1 MSTATKE
8 DEQVVVRE
16 VGEKVQLASLIEAG
30 KTKDLGDGI
39 VEAIVSTSSKDRH
52 NEVIL
57 VEGIDLKP
65 YKENPIVLYG
75 HDYEALPI
83 GKTLSIKKTPDGKLI
98 AKVQFAVAEYPFAN
112 TVYQLVRGGYLN
124 DVSIG
129 GMVTQWSQDYM
140 TIEKLEMVEFSVVNI
155 GANRDAKIISRGLES
170 IGKSAGDLKKEYHSF
185 LSKQI
190 IDKTKG
196 MGDNELNETIKTL
209 ETLVGILKAGATEAD
224 NVASTSERRVKV
236 LTLRKTATEINKTS
250 EQAIK
255 IIKLKGAKDH
265 E

>member
-1 MSTATKE
+1 MSTAT
-8 DEQVVVRE
+8 DEAVKRE
-16 VGEKVQLASLIEAG
+16 VGEKVQLASLFEPE
-30 KTKDLGDGI
+30 KTKDLGDGV

-65 YKENPIVLYG
+65 YKANPIVLYG

-83 GKTLSIKKTPDGKLI
+83 GKTLSIKKTPDGKLV
-98 AKVQFAVAEYPFAN
+98 AKFQFAIAEYPFAN

-129 GMVTQWSQDYM
+129 GIVTAWSDDYM

-170 IGKSAGDLKKEYHSF
+170 IGKKTEEVREEYKSF
-185 LSKQI
+185 LHKQI
-190 IDKTKG
+190 IDKTKN

-209 ETLVGILKAGATEAD
+209 ETLVGILKAEAKTAD
-224 NVASTSERRVKV
+224 NVESTSERKVKV
-236 LTLRKTATEINKTS
+236 LTLRKTAAEVAQTTEK
-250 EQAIK
+250 AIK
-255 IIKLKGAKDH
+255 LIKLKGA
-265 E
+265 

>member
-1 MSTATKE
+1 MSTQTKE
-8 DEQVVVRE
+8 DQQVVVRE

-65 YKENPIVLYG
+65 YKANPIVLYG

-98 AKVQFAVAEYPFAN
+98 AKFQFAVAEYPFAN

-129 GMVTQWSQDYM
+129 GMVTQWSDDYM

-170 IGKSAGDLKKEYHSF
+170 IGKSGAEIKKEYHSF

-190 IDKTKG
+190 IDKTQN

-236 LTLRKTATEINKTS
+236 LTLRKTATEINKSS
-250 EQAIK
+250 EKAIK
-255 IIKLKGAKDH
+255 ILKLKGAQSN

>member
-1 MSTATKE
+1 MSTATQE
-8 DEQVVVRE
+8 DEKMVVRE
-16 VGEKVQLASLIEAG
+16 VGEKVQLACLIEAG

-52 NEVIL
+52 NEVIE
-57 VEGIDLKP
+57 VGGIDLKS

-83 GKTLSIKKTPDGKLI
+83 GKTLSIKKTPDGKLV
-98 AKVQFAVAEYPFAN
+98 AKFQFAVAEYPFAN

-209 ETLVGILKAGATEAD
+209 ETLVGILKAGGTEAD
-224 NVASTSERRVKV
+224 NVASTSERKVKV
-236 LTLRKTATEINKTS
+236 LTLRKTASEVVQTTEK
-250 EQAIK
+250 AIK
-255 IIKLKGAKDH
+255 LIKLKGEK
-265 E
+265 